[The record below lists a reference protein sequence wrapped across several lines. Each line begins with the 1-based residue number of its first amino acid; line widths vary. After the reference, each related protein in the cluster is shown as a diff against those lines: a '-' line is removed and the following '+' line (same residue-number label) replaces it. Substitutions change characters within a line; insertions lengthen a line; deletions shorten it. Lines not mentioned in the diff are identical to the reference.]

1 MVSVTNH
8 EVHGFSN
15 SFQHIKSIKKLQTD
29 WPNTFLP
36 TTGERGFEEM
46 FFGRIPKA
54 TVVHYLTPKKA
65 HINESVFF
73 KIHIPYLF

>member
-15 SFQHIKSIKKLQTD
+15 SFQYFKSIKKLQTD

-36 TTGERGFEEM
+36 TT
-46 FFGRIPKA
+46 
-54 TVVHYLTPKKA
+54 
-65 HINESVFF
+65 
-73 KIHIPYLF
+73 